1 MKTCRKQQMLCS
13 WEVIALQTQV
23 RKEERLKITLISG
36 SWERKS
42 KINTKESIG
51 SGFFFKVEINK
62 QKKNIGQRG
71 STQPKVD
78 SSKKHR

>member
-1 MKTCRKQQMLCS
+1 MLCS

-23 RKEERLKITLISG
+23 RKEERLKITSISG

-51 SGFFFKVEINK
+51 SGFFFKAEINK
-62 QKKNIGQRG
+62 Q
-71 STQPKVD
+71 T
-78 SSKKHR
+78 KKHRTERIDTAKS

>member
-1 MKTCRKQQMLCS
+1 MLCS

-23 RKEERLKITLISG
+23 RKEERLKITSISG

-62 QKKNIGQRG
+62 QQKNIGQRG

>member
-23 RKEERLKITLISG
+23 RKEERLKITSISG

-62 QKKNIGQRG
+62 QKK
-71 STQPKVD
+71 
-78 SSKKHR
+78 KHRTERIDTAKS